1 MNNSDSAR
9 VRVDRIMLTISIR
22 LATAL
27 DEDSDGLLRAA
38 DTALY
43 HAKTEGRNRVVCA

>member
-1 MNNSDSAR
+1 MNNFDSAC
-9 VRVDRIMLTISIR
+9 VWVDRIMLTISIR

-27 DEDSDGLLRAA
+27 DEDNGLLRAA